1 MRYNYGKIIK
11 SENLINKKAK
21 GIDNIDLG
29 EIQKIT
35 SEYIITEK
43 KDTDTN
49 KNKDKIFIPRN
60 LLERWNEDNVWF
72 QVTEEEKESLKEIKI
87 SNFYPFCTI

>member
-1 MRYNYGKIIK
+1 MRDNYGKIIK
-11 SENLINKKAK
+11 SENIINKKAK

-43 KDTDTN
+43 KDIDIN
-49 KNKDKIFIPRN
+49 KNKNKISIPRN
-60 LLERWNEDNVWF
+60 LVERWDEDNVWF
-72 QVTEEEKESLKEIKI
+72 QVTEEDIESFKE
-87 SNFYPFCTI
+87 N

>member
-1 MRYNYGKIIK
+1 MRDNYGKIIK
-11 SENLINKKAK
+11 SENLIKKKAK
-21 GIDNIDLG
+21 GIDNTDLG
-29 EIQKIT
+29 EIQQIT

-60 LLERWNEDNVWF
+60 LLERWDEDNVWF
-72 QVTEEEKESLKEIKI
+72 QVTEEEKESLKE
-87 SNFYPFCTI
+87 NQNQ

>member
-1 MRYNYGKIIK
+1 MRDNYGKIIK
-11 SENLINKKAK
+11 SENLIKKKAK

-29 EIQKIT
+29 EIQQIT

-43 KDTDTN
+43 KDADIN

-60 LLERWNEDNVWF
+60 LLERWDEDNVWF
-72 QVTEEEKESLKEIKI
+72 QVTEEEKESLKE
-87 SNFYPFCTI
+87 NQNQ

>member
-1 MRYNYGKIIK
+1 MRDNYGKIIK

-43 KDTDTN
+43 KDTGTN

-60 LLERWNEDNVWF
+60 LLERWDEDNVWF
-72 QVTEEEKESLKEIKI
+72 QVTEEEKESLKE
-87 SNFYPFCTI
+87 NQNQ

>member
-1 MRYNYGKIIK
+1 MIYNYVKIIK
-11 SENLINKKAK
+11 SENIINKKAK

-43 KDTDTN
+43 KDIDIN
-49 KNKDKIFIPRN
+49 KNKNKISIPRN
-60 LLERWNEDNVWF
+60 LVERWDEDNVWF
-72 QVTEEEKESLKEIKI
+72 QVTEEDIESFKEI
-87 SNFYPFCTI
+87 

>member
-1 MRYNYGKIIK
+1 MIYNYGKIIK

-35 SEYIITEK
+35 SEYIFTEK

-72 QVTEEEKESLKEIKI
+72 QVIEE
-87 SNFYPFCTI
+87 

>member
-1 MRYNYGKIIK
+1 MRDNYGKIIK

-21 GIDNIDLG
+21 GVDNIDLG

-43 KDTDTN
+43 KESDIS

-60 LLERWNEDNVWF
+60 LVERWDEDNVWF
-72 QVTEEEKESLKEIKI
+72 QVTEEEKESFKE
-87 SNFYPFCTI
+87 NQNQ

>member
-1 MRYNYGKIIK
+1 MRDNYGKIIK

-21 GIDNIDLG
+21 GVDNIDLG

-60 LLERWNEDNVWF
+60 LIERWDEDNVWF
-72 QVTEEEKESLKEIKI
+72 QVTEEEKESLKE
-87 SNFYPFCTI
+87 NQNQ

>member
-1 MRYNYGKIIK
+1 MRDNYGKIIK

-21 GIDNIDLG
+21 GVDNIDLG

-35 SEYIITEK
+35 SEYIITGK
-43 KDTDTN
+43 KDSDIS

-60 LLERWNEDNVWF
+60 LVERWDEDNVWF
-72 QVTEEEKESLKEIKI
+72 QVTEEDIESFKE
-87 SNFYPFCTI
+87 N

>member
-1 MRYNYGKIIK
+1 MRDNYGKIIK

-21 GIDNIDLG
+21 GVDNIDLG

-43 KDTDTN
+43 KDTGIN

-60 LLERWNEDNVWF
+60 LVERWDEDNVWF
-72 QVTEEEKESLKEIKI
+72 QVTEEEKESFKE
-87 SNFYPFCTI
+87 NQNQ

>member
-1 MRYNYGKIIK
+1 MRDNYGKIIK
-11 SENLINKKAK
+11 SENIINKKAK

-43 KDTDTN
+43 KGIDIN
-49 KNKDKIFIPRN
+49 KNKNKISIPRN
-60 LLERWNEDNVWF
+60 LVERWDEDNVWF
-72 QVTEEEKESLKEIKI
+72 QVTEEDIESFKE
-87 SNFYPFCTI
+87 N

>member
-1 MRYNYGKIIK
+1 MRDNYGKIIK
-11 SENLINKKAK
+11 SENLIKKKAK

-43 KDTDTN
+43 KDADTN

-60 LLERWNEDNVWF
+60 LLERWDEDNVWF
-72 QVTEEEKESLKEIKI
+72 QVTEEEKESLKE
-87 SNFYPFCTI
+87 NQNQ

>member
-1 MRYNYGKIIK
+1 VRDNYGKIIK
-11 SENLINKKAK
+11 SENIINKKAK

-43 KDTDTN
+43 KDIDIN
-49 KNKDKIFIPRN
+49 KNKNKISIPRN
-60 LLERWNEDNVWF
+60 LVECWDEDNVWF
-72 QVTEEEKESLKEIKI
+72 QVTEEDIESFKE
-87 SNFYPFCTI
+87 N

>member
-1 MRYNYGKIIK
+1 MRDNYGKIIK

-35 SEYIITEK
+35 SEYIITEE
-43 KDTDTN
+43 KDTDIN

-60 LLERWNEDNVWF
+60 LLERWDEDNVWF
-72 QVTEEEKESLKEIKI
+72 QVTEEEKESLKE
-87 SNFYPFCTI
+87 NQNQ

>member
-1 MRYNYGKIIK
+1 VRDNYGKIIK
-11 SENLINKKAK
+11 SENIINKKAK

-43 KDTDTN
+43 KDIDIN
-49 KNKDKIFIPRN
+49 KNKNKISIPRN
-60 LLERWNEDNVWF
+60 LVERWDEDNVWF
-72 QVTEEEKESLKEIKI
+72 QVTEKDIESFKE
-87 SNFYPFCTI
+87 N

>member
-1 MRYNYGKIIK
+1 MRDNYGKIIK

-60 LLERWNEDNVWF
+60 LLERWDEDNVWF
-72 QVTEEEKESLKEIKI
+72 QVAEEEKESFKE
-87 SNFYPFCTI
+87 NQNQ

>member
-1 MRYNYGKIIK
+1 MRDNYGKIIK
-11 SENLINKKAK
+11 SENIINKKAK

-43 KDTDTN
+43 KDTDIN
-49 KNKDKIFIPRN
+49 KNKNKIFIPRN
-60 LLERWNEDNVWF
+60 LVERWDEDNVWF
-72 QVTEEEKESLKEIKI
+72 QVTEEDIESFKE
-87 SNFYPFCTI
+87 N

>member
-1 MRYNYGKIIK
+1 MRDNYGKIIK

-29 EIQKIT
+29 KIQKIT

-60 LLERWNEDNVWF
+60 LLERWDEDNVWF
-72 QVTEEEKESLKEIKI
+72 QVTEEEKESLKENQNK
-87 SNFYPFCTI
+87 

>member
-1 MRYNYGKIIK
+1 VRDNYGKIIK
-11 SENLINKKAK
+11 SENIINKKAK

-43 KDTDTN
+43 KGIDIN
-49 KNKDKIFIPRN
+49 KNKNKISIPRN
-60 LLERWNEDNVWF
+60 LVERWDEDNVWF
-72 QVTEEEKESLKEIKI
+72 QVTEEDIESFKE
-87 SNFYPFCTI
+87 N